1 MHFKCTDILSN
12 PCSWKS
18 CIQLVLNTWGY
29 SRPFCKLNQPSWSW
43 RKKLRYESSTLILY
57 KELSS
62 PIFQSLSVSEWVS
75 QSGIGNSCADLHGV
89 HYIKAQMPSTDSTA
103 TAYFSF
109 WIILD
114 ITVVG
119 HFVLEVPV
127 IDVVLEINF
136 MGFKTGGSKL
146 QIKISE
152 KIGTIR
158 RFISPIVLR
167 IYLKTFPIWLWI

>member
-1 MHFKCTDILSN
+1 
-12 PCSWKS
+12 
-18 CIQLVLNTWGY
+18 
-29 SRPFCKLNQPSWSW
+29 
-43 RKKLRYESSTLILY
+43 
-57 KELSS
+57 
-62 PIFQSLSVSEWVS
+62 
-75 QSGIGNSCADLHGV
+75 
-89 HYIKAQMPSTDSTA
+89 MPSTDPTA
-103 TAYFSF
+103 TAYFSL
-109 WIILD
+109 WMILD

-152 KIGTIR
+152 EIGTIR

-167 IYLKTFPIWLWI
+167 IYLKTFPI

>member
-1 MHFKCTDILSN
+1 MEVRAIVKDLDQVNNADSA
-12 PCSWKS
+12 
-18 CIQLVLNTWGY
+18 
-29 SRPFCKLNQPSWSW
+29 
-43 RKKLRYESSTLILY
+43 LRYKSSTLILY

-62 PIFQSLSVSEWVS
+62 SIFQSLIRDTSP
-75 QSGIGNSCADLHGV
+75 DLHFV
-89 HYIKAQMPSTDSTA
+89 HYIKAQMPSTDPTA
-103 TAYFSF
+103 TAYFSL
-109 WIILD
+109 WMILD

-152 KIGTIR
+152 EIGTIR

-167 IYLKTFPIWLWI
+167 IYLKTFPI